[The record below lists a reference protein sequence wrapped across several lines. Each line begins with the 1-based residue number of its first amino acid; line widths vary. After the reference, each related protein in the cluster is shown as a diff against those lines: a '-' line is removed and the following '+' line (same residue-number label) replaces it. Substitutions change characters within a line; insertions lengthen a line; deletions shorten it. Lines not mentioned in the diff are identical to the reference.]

1 MTRPRIVLVLAVVAV
16 LVRIAMVAVPASGV
30 LEELK
35 PLLVER
41 CERVSVA
48 PGTEDVTFDPAS
60 GLAFVSAADR
70 RGNARGGI
78 YLLDPRR
85 PDSLR
90 LVSTDAPEDFHPHGI
105 SLWTGAG
112 GERRLFVVNHP
123 AAGGH
128 TVEIFDV
135 AADSDDEPGL
145 RHVETVAYPALSS
158 PNDVLAVGP
167 RAFYATND
175 RAWSDSPLEM
185 VEGYLGLPIAS
196 VSYFDG
202 KEGRLVARG
211 IAFANGI
218 NASPDG
224 RTVYVAEVLGRRVRV
239 YERDQASGDLEPR
252 RSLPVPTAP
261 DNIEVAADGTLWIG
275 GHPRIFDFL
284 AHADDPS
291 RTAPSHVV
299 RVDPATGA
307 AETVLVSLAGELSA
321 SSVAAVHDDVLVVG
335 AVFDGHVLVCPLR

>member
-1 MTRPRIVLVLAVVAV
+1 MTRLRILLVLVVAAL
-16 LVRIAMVAVPASGV
+16 LVRIAMVAVPASGL
-30 LEELK
+30 LEELE
-35 PLLVER
+35 PLLIER
-41 CERVSVA
+41 CERVDVA
-48 PGTEDVTFDPAS
+48 PGTEDVTFDPVS

-70 RGNARGGI
+70 RGGARGGI
-78 YLLDPRR
+78 HLLDPQQ
-85 PDSLR
+85 PGSVR
-90 LVSTDAPEDFHPHGI
+90 LVSTDAPDDFHPHGI
-105 SLWTGAG
+105 SLWTGAD

-135 AADSDDEPGL
+135 VADAGGRPTL
-145 RHVETVAYPALSS
+145 RHAETVAYPALSS

-175 RAWSDSPLEM
+175 RAWSDGPLEM
-185 VEGYLGLPIAS
+185 VEGYLALPIAS

-202 KEGRLVARG
+202 KQGRLVARG

-224 RTVYVAEVLGRRVRV
+224 RSVYVAEVLGRRVRV
-239 YERDQASGDLEPR
+239 YERNEVSGDLEPR
-252 RSLPVPTAP
+252 SSLPVPTAP

-284 AHADDPS
+284 AHAEDPS
-291 RTAPSHVV
+291 RRAPSHVV

-307 AETVLVSLAGELSA
+307 AETVLVALAGELSA

-335 AVFDGHVLVCPLR
+335 AVFDGHVLVCPLD